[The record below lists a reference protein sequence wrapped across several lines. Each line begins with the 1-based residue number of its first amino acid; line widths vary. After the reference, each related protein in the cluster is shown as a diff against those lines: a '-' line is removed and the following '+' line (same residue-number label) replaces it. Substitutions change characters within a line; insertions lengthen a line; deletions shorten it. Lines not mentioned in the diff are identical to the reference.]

1 MKTFDVAIIGAG
13 TAGLTARKEVARHTD
28 NYVVVDDG
36 PLGTTCAR
44 VGCMPS
50 KVLIQVANDYDRRKK
65 FEQMGIEG
73 GDDLKVDSAAVMKH
87 VRTLRD
93 RFVRGVMGSLTDW
106 EKHLMRER
114 AKFIDP
120 NTLQVGDEKIEAKK
134 IILATGSRP
143 FIPKEWQDYRDNIVT
158 TDEFFELEK
167 LPKKMAVFGLGV
179 IGLELGQALN
189 RLGVEVVACTTN
201 KALGGLTDPKLQDYV
216 SGKVTEEMNVHF
228 SAAQPVGTNDKGQIT
243 IKVEDKEYSVD
254 KILMAVGRTPN
265 IDKVDFKK
273 TGVKVNDRG
282 LPKINRNTMGLEEA
296 PHIFIPGDVNN
307 ERPIL
312 HEAADEGK
320 IAGHNAVAPDET
332 CFKRRTPLAIV
343 FSDPN
348 IASVGKNYQSL
359 KEEGIDFVTGHVSFE
374 GQGRSIVKLKEVGI
388 LHVYVAKKDKKILG
402 AELQAPDGEHLAH
415 LIAWAISLD
424 LTVEEALRLPFYHPV
439 VEEGL
444 RTALRD
450 ASSQLDREK
459 TDNELFR
466 CDDPPIR

>member
-1 MKTFDVAIIGAG
+1 
-13 TAGLTARKEVARHTD
+13 
-28 NYVVVDDG
+28 
-36 PLGTTCAR
+36 
-44 VGCMPS
+44 
-50 KVLIQVANDYDRRKK
+50 
-65 FEQMGIEG
+65 
-73 GDDLKVDSAAVMKH
+73 
-87 VRTLRD
+87 
-93 RFVRGVMGSLTDW
+93 MGSLTDW

-114 AKFIDP
+114 AKFIDQ
-120 NTLQVGDEKIEAKK
+120 NTLQVGEEKIEAKK
-134 IILATGSRP
+134 IIIATGSRP
-143 FIPKEWQDYRDNIVT
+143 FIPKEWKDYRENIVT

-201 KALGGLTDPKLQDYV
+201 KAVGGLTDPKLQDYV
-216 SGKVTEEMNVHF
+216 SGKVQEEMNVHF
-228 SAAQPVGTNDKGQIT
+228 SAAKPVETNDKGQVT
-243 IKVEDKEYSVD
+243 IKVEDKEYTVD

-265 IDKVDFKK
+265 IDQVDFDK
-273 TGVKVNDRG
+273 TGIKVNDRG

-307 ERPIL
+307 DRPIL

-320 IAGHNAVAPDET
+320 IAGHNAVVSDET

-359 KEEGIDFVTGHVSFE
+359 KDDKVEFVTGHVPFE

-450 ASSQLDREK
+450 ASSQLDRKK